1 MLSRLFRYSLN
12 IIFYSLVILTL
23 FVGVRR
29 FIVQPFEVSGQ
40 SMEGTIHHGEHLLLW
55 KNRSIERYDIVVFP
69 DPRGSGQSYVKRVI
83 GLPGDRLQ
91 VIDDQLYLNDI
102 PVEEP
107 YLEPYR
113 QQSGI
118 QPFTDNFSL
127 YDTIGMDVIPE
138 GYCFVMG
145 DNRPGSGDSRQFGL
159 IALTDIAGEA
169 DGVYLPIQQQR
180 HLTGYELTPTY
191 QVVAKP

>member
-1 MLSRLFRYSLN
+1 MIHRLYRSIVN
-12 IIFYSLVILTL
+12 TL
-23 FVGVRR
+23 FYGLLIVVVFVGIRR
-29 FIVQPFEVSGQ
+29 LVVQPFEVSGQ

-55 KNRSIERYDIVVFP
+55 KNRSVERYDVVIFP

-91 VIDDQLYLNDI
+91 VIDDQLYLNGI
-102 PVEEP
+102 SVAEP

-113 QQSGI
+113 LQSGI
-118 QPFTDNFSL
+118 QPFTDDFSL
-127 YDTIGMDVIPE
+127 YDTLGIDVIPD

-159 IALTDIAGEA
+159 IALADIAGEA
-169 DGVYLPIQQQR
+169 DGVYLPLHQQR
-180 HLTGYELTPTY
+180 SLPQYVLSEDY
-191 QVVAKP
+191 QVIAKP